1 MNNGTSH
8 FNHGDCFAQC
18 SRPDSSGAGADD
30 YLQGQWRVVMNRRRF
45 IALIGAAAPGLWLE
59 GTGLI
64 QLPKR
69 MVISISGRCSFC
81 GKASREVF
89 GLAGVMSR
97 PTRICNECIDICL
110 EILSDDLHLHP
121 PPPPPPPDEH
131 LVSDEISVAFDFEPT
146 GSARDTRTPQTRAEL
161 EAFIEQTRK
170 LLDQSETKWRR
181 RGDEL
186 SCSFCDRTQHEAV
199 KLITGRQSYI
209 CVACI
214 GDAAALISM
223 HC

>member
-1 MNNGTSH
+1 
-8 FNHGDCFAQC
+8 
-18 SRPDSSGAGADD
+18 
-30 YLQGQWRVVMNRRRF
+30 MNRRRF

-69 MVISISGRCSFC
+69 MVISISGQCSFC

-121 PPPPPPPDEH
+121 PPPAPPPDEH
-131 LVSDEISVAFDFEPT
+131 LVSDEISVAFDFEPI
-146 GSARDTRTPQTRAEL
+146 GLARGTRMPQTRAEL
-161 EAFIEQTRK
+161 EAFIEQARK
-170 LLDQSETKWRR
+170 LLDQSETKPRR
-181 RGDEL
+181 RDNEL
-186 SCSFCDRTQHEAV
+186 SCSFCDRKQAE
-199 KLITGRQSYI
+199 TGRLIAGAQSYI
-209 CVACI
+209 CDVCI
-214 GDAAALISM
+214 FDAAALISM